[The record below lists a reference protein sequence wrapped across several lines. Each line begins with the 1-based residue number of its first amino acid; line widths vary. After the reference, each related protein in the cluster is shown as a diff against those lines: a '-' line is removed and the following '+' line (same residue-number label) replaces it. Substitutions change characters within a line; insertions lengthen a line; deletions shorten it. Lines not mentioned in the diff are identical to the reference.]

1 MFGSSDRSPPW
12 LRWIWNH
19 QPEDLNILK
28 VQCLADLD
36 FGKSA
41 GIQSCIVYSQKYTQT
56 VKFWRWFYHT
66 FLLNLTCFR
75 FHIGLVSVHLTIS
88 NAFFQIPKHIETQ
101 PIPSADSWLRKRK
114 NKQKKQFWSLVA
126 RPRAVSS
133 ATKTRCLGDS
143 VLRGRGFARSGQL
156 VIKYMIFGI
165 NYHIYIYIHIMYCF
179 ANIDIYIYYI
189 IIYVYHISLL
199 SKRLNQSFAPTIKI

>member
-1 MFGSSDRSPPW
+1 MFGSSDWSPPW
-12 LRWIWNH
+12 FRWIWNH

-56 VKFWRWFYHT
+56 VKVWRWFYHI

-75 FHIGLVSVHLTIS
+75 FHIGLVSVHFTIS
-88 NAFFQIPKHIETQ
+88 SAFFQIPKTHRNPTD
-101 PIPSADSWLRKRK
+101 PICRFVAQKK
-114 NKQKKQFWSLVA
+114 KKTNKKKQFWSLVA

-156 VIKYMIFGI
+156 VIKYRIFGI
-165 NYHIYIYIHIMYCF
+165 NYHVYYVLLCKHWYIYIIWYNM
-179 ANIDIYIYYI
+179 YI
-189 IIYVYHISLL
+189 IYRCYP
-199 SKRLNQSFAPTIKI
+199 RD

>member
-1 MFGSSDRSPPW
+1 MYSFCLPVCPDVWIVRSINSW
-12 LRWIWNH
+12 FRWIWNH
-19 QPEDLNILK
+19 QPEDLDILK

-41 GIQSCIVYSQKYTQT
+41 GIQSCIVYPTKYRQT
-56 VKFWRWFYHT
+56 VKVWRWFYHI

-88 NAFFQIPKHIETQ
+88 NAFLPNSKNTSKPNRSHL
-101 PIPSADSWLRKRK
+101 PIRGSEKEK

-165 NYHIYIYIHIMYCF
+165 NYHIYIYILCTAFQHW
-179 ANIDIYIYYI
+179 
-189 IIYVYHISLL
+189 
-199 SKRLNQSFAPTIKI
+199 